1 MLETK
6 KTQQALSVVAPWF
19 KPPINDSELN
29 QLINLSLELA
39 DLIGDNTQH
48 EYLPILEIIEQH
60 IADYEN
66 MHLPELSEL
75 TTPNKLVQFLM
86 AEYNL
91 KQKDLVDIFG
101 NQGNVSKFLNGHRQ
115 LTLEQV
121 AKLSKRFNLSA
132 DAFISWENMNKSDSV
147 H

>member
-19 KPPINDSELN
+19 KPPTNNIELN

-39 DLIGDNTQH
+39 DFIGDNTQH
-48 EYLPILEIIEQH
+48 EYLPILEIIERH

-66 MHLPELSEL
+66 MYLPELSEL
-75 TTPNKLVQFLM
+75 TTPNRLVQFLM

-115 LTLEQV
+115 LTLEQI

-132 DAFISWENMNKSDSV
+132 DAFISWDNMNKSDSV

>member
-1 MLETK
+1 MEAYSVLETK

-19 KPPINDSELN
+19 KLPTNDIELN
-29 QLINLSLELA
+29 KLINLSLELA

-60 IADYEN
+60 IANYEN

-121 AKLSKRFNLSA
+121 AKLSKRFNLSGLFA
-132 DAFISWENMNKSDSV
+132 R
-147 H
+147 